1 MEALKNLKQHTDDK
15 DMLEYLDETIK
26 KVEKLPQQI
35 EEKRLLKKRARDN
48 FKKKGN
54 K

>member
-1 MEALKNLKQHTDDK
+1 MEALKNIKQHTDDK
-15 DMLEYLDETIK
+15 DILNDIELMIK

-48 FKKKGN
+48 FKKGRR
-54 K
+54 